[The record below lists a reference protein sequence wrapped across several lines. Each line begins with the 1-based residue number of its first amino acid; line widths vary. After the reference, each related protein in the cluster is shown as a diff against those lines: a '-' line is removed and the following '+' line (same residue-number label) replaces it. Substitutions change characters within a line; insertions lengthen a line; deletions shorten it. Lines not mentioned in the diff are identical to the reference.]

1 MKKPQNNQKLT
12 HSQEIKTKN
21 QYLLKQKPQF
31 TESPSPH
38 QPRTMEKSFWW
49 GLLDRVS
56 PLRRGRNNDATDNDF
71 YEDIPAQDQED
82 GNLTSS
88 EQNQT
93 LGVDSNQTELI
104 DGQFQDGQG
113 QVEADHFEED
123 EQQVYQEVS
132 QF

>member
-1 MKKPQNNQKLT
+1 MD
-12 HSQEIKTKN
+12 
-21 QYLLKQKPQF
+21 
-31 TESPSPH
+31 
-38 QPRTMEKSFWW
+38 KSFWR

-56 PLRRGRNNDATDNDF
+56 PLRRGRNNGAADNDF

-104 DGQFQDGQG
+104 DGQFQDEQD
-113 QVEADHFEED
+113 QAEADNFEED